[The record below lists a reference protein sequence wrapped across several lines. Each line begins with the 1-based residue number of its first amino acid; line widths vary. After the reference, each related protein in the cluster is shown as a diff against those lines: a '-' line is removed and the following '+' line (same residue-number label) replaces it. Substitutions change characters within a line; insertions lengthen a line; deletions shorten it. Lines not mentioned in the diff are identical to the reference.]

1 MKNKINNT
9 KNTILINRMNRKG
22 KELIVFMLLLFF
34 MLSCDHF
41 LEVDFPEN
49 QLSGD
54 IVFQDDATALA
65 ALTAIYANLRDKVL
79 LTGNSNGL
87 HVIMGLYSDEL
98 DYYGSSGQ
106 PLEEFYNHTLLPSSV
121 SISQLWNDSYHT
133 IYMVNSLLEGIN
145 DNSHLSYETIQKIKG
160 EALFV
165 RALTHF
171 YLVNLFGAVP
181 YVIQTDYT
189 LNSNINRLEVNEV
202 YKAIVSDLKAARS
215 FLSSGESTEQR
226 IVPDKWAATTLLAK
240 VYLYMGDWERAE
252 LESTSIIENTGFSWE
267 TDLSNVFLKESGATI
282 WQLKPPVDGYNTLEA
297 STFNFVSAPPPLIAL
312 NEQLLEVFEDGD
324 ARKAT
329 WIAGVSNG
337 IDVWYHAN
345 KYKNVSTTSNT
356 EYSIVFRLA
365 EIYLIRAEAR
375 TNLGNI
381 SEALSDVNKIRQRA
395 NLTDLNIIDPEELLE
410 AILLEKRVE
419 LFTEFGNRWFDLKRL
434 GKAEAVI
441 SSIKSGWESKN
452 LLLPIPENELSLNPN
467 LSPQNP
473 GY

>member
-1 MKNKINNT
+1 
-9 KNTILINRMNRKG
+9 
-22 KELIVFMLLLFF
+22 MLLLFF